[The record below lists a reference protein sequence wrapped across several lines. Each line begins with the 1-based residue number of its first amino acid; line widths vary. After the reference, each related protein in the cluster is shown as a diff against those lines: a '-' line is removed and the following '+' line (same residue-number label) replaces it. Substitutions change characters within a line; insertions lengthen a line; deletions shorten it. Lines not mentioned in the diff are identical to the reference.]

1 MGETLT
7 QMTLNTFHFAG
18 VSSQNITLG
27 VPRIQEIINVSK
39 NIKGPSMT
47 IYLKEELRYD
57 KEKANKMISTL
68 EFTTIGHLAKESEI
82 YFDPKL
88 NETVVKEDEDL
99 LFLEEEHE

>member
-1 MGETLT
+1 M
-7 QMTLNTFHFAG
+7 
-18 VSSQNITLG
+18 G
-27 VPRIQEIINVSK
+27 VPRIQEIVNISK

-47 IYLKEELRYD
+47 IYLQEHLRYNRD
-57 KEKANKMISTL
+57 EVNRMISTL

-88 NETVVKEDEDL
+88 NETVIKEDEDL